1 MIIRDRIA
9 EAPEEYRRRPRTRA
23 EVRADVLHQ
32 TSFTWRYGNPMWT
45 RVRAHA
51 VVHQGGQVTLLH
63 SLLTRMR
70 YGCGL
75 GNAWAINIEI
85 EGNLPLGV
93 GADGE
98 PVYYKP
104 EKFGRSVLTA
114 EQVESGREL
123 LAWTLEQVPGLMIGA
138 HRQIELD
145 RSGCCG
151 PDIWA
156 SIGQYGVDVLGM
168 PEMPVAGG
176 RPIPDSWREPVSIP
190 YTLGGRAY
198 AGPLE
203 VDGPRHGS
211 I

>member
-23 EVRADVLHQ
+23 EVLADVLHQ
-32 TSFTWRYGNPMWT
+32 TSFEWRYENPMWA

-63 SLLTRMR
+63 SILTRMR

-75 GNAWAINIEI
+75 GNAYAINIEI
-85 EGNLPLGV
+85 EGNLPLEYR
-93 GADGE
+93 DGE
-98 PVYYKP
+98 PVYWRP
-104 EKFGRSVLTA
+104 EKYGRSVLTP
-114 EQVESGREL
+114 EQITSGREL
-123 LAWTLEQVPGLMIGA
+123 LAWTREQVPGLRVGC

-156 SIGQYGVDVLGM
+156 AIGQYGIDVLGM
-168 PEMPVAGG
+168 PEMATTGG
-176 RPIPDSWREPVSIP
+176 RPIPDSWRSTNSSEFPISSV
-190 YTLGGRAY
+190 RAY
-198 AGPLE
+198 HGPLE
-203 VDGPRHGS
+203 VTG
-211 I
+211 